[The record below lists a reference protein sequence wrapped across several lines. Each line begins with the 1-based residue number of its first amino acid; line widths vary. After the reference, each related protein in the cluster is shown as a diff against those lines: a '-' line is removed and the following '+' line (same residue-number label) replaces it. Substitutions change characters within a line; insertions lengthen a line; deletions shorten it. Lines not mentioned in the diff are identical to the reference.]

1 LVETLCSSIVLHAG
15 LPGRDRYSGKRTACR
30 FPAENRKNRQLGT
43 AGLEAKGIAMTDAG
57 APTDMLIQHVS
68 ELPGY
73 SPPAHSGTVNRRL
86 VGREFGA
93 GFEMIL
99 GQVAPGG
106 EASRHYHVEEAQ
118 IVYILKGEADVA
130 LGEEAPRRC
139 GPGTVIRIP
148 KGLAHE
154 VVTVGDETL
163 ECLVLYTPPL
173 GPHGFVEVP
182 HR

>member
-1 LVETLCSSIVLHAG
+1 MNETVA
-15 LPGRDRYSGKRTACR
+15 A
-30 FPAENRKNRQLGT
+30 
-43 AGLEAKGIAMTDAG
+43 DA
-57 APTDMLIQHVS
+57 LIQHVS
-68 ELPGY
+68 ELPTY

-118 IVYILKGEADVA
+118 VVYILKGEADIA
-130 LGEEAPRRC
+130 LGDDGPRRC
-139 GPGTVIRIP
+139 GPGTVVRIP
-148 KGLAHE
+148 KGLTHE
-154 VVTVGDETL
+154 IVTVGDAAL
-163 ECLVLYTPPL
+163 ECLVLYAPPL

-182 HR
+182 RR

>member
-1 LVETLCSSIVLHAG
+1 
-15 LPGRDRYSGKRTACR
+15 
-30 FPAENRKNRQLGT
+30 
-43 AGLEAKGIAMTDAG
+43 MTQDTG
-57 APTDMLIQHVS
+57 ASALIRHVS
-68 ELPGY
+68 ELPAY

-86 VGREFGA
+86 VGREFGI

-99 GQVAPGG
+99 GHVAPGG

-130 LGEEAPRRC
+130 LGDDPSRRC

-154 VVTVGDETL
+154 VVTAGDGPL
-163 ECLVLYTPPL
+163 ECLVIYAPPL
-173 GPHGFVEVP
+173 GPNGFIEVP
-182 HR
+182 RPR